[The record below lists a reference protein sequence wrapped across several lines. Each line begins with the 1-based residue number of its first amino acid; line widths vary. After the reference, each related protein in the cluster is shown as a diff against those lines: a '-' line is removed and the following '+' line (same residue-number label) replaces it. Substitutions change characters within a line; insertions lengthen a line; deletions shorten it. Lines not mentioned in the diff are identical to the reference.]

1 MSLLCMLMADAY
13 YGCNPRCIA
22 CELAARKSAVAGMM
36 CQTWYCCAQE
46 SDLKQIF
53 EPFGP
58 VDYISLQHDAGGRS
72 QGFGFVQCA
81 PFAPA
86 HHLLSA

>member
-1 MSLLCMLMADAY
+1 MHILSATLGACLCVATQKD
-13 YGCNPRCIA
+13 
-22 CELAARKSAVAGMM
+22 AVAGMVCRM
-36 CQTWYCCAQE
+36 WCCSAQE

-81 PFAPA
+81 PLAPA
-86 HHLLSA
+86 PRLLSA